1 MSERAADQLFP
12 GPVRRPRRHGGRWP
26 GAPVSVVPAPTVRRA
41 TVVWAVAVTAYLA
54 AVFHRSSLGVTGVE
68 ATHRF
73 AINASA
79 LAVFSVAQLAV
90 YAAMQIPVGVLL
102 DRYGSR
108 RLLLAGGALM
118 VTGQLCFAVATDV
131 RLAVAARVLVGLGD
145 AMTFISV
152 LRIVAFWFP
161 GRRNPL
167 LVQLTGTVGQLGAIL
182 AAVPLVAL
190 LHRAGWT
197 PAFLVAAGLGATTV
211 LLVLVAV
218 RDAPHVGPGVAVT
231 PALSTVRRELA
242 AAWAQPGT
250 RLGLWT
256 HFVAQFS
263 GAVFA
268 LLWGYP
274 FLVQGQGLP
283 PTAAASLLSLMT
295 VGTLLAGPVVA
306 HLCARHPVH
315 RSALVLVVTGASA
328 GVWAV
333 VLAWPGR
340 SPHWLLVA
348 LVLVLALGG
357 PGAVIGF
364 DYARTFNPV
373 HRIGSATGIV
383 NVGGFVASIVL
394 VLAIGVV
401 LDLTT
406 PAGASAPPLSAFR
419 WAFAVQYLL
428 WALGAVQ
435 VLRYRNA
442 ARRGARAADPGR
454 SATAGAAVCVPPGE
468 RPDGGGG
475 RPAGGGSDGP
485 MGRAA

>member
-1 MSERAADQLFP
+1 M
-12 GPVRRPRRHGGRWP
+12 
-26 GAPVSVVPAPTVRRA
+26 PVSVPAGPAGRRA
-41 TVVWAVAVTAYLA
+41 TAVWAVAVTAYLA

-73 AINASA
+73 DINASA

-131 RLAVAARVLVGLGD
+131 RLAVGGRVLVGLGD

-167 LVQLTGTVGQLGAIL
+167 LVQLTGTFGQVGAIL

-190 LHRAGWT
+190 LHLAGWT
-197 PAFLVAAGLGATTV
+197 PAFLVAAGLGATAV
-211 LLVLVAV
+211 VLVLVVV
-218 RDAPHVGPGVAVT
+218 RDGPHVGPGVAAT

-242 AAWAQPGT
+242 AAWAEPGT
-250 RLGLWT
+250 RLGLWS

-283 PTAAASLLSLMT
+283 PTVAASLLTLMT
-295 VGTLLAGPVVA
+295 VGALLAGPLVA
-306 HLCARHPVH
+306 YLCARHPFH
-315 RSALVLVVTGASA
+315 RSVLIFVIAGASA
-328 GVWAV
+328 GVWAA

-340 SPHWLLVA
+340 SPYWLLVI

-357 PGAVIGF
+357 PGAVVGF
-364 DYARTFNPV
+364 DYARTANPV

-406 PAGASAPPLSAFR
+406 PAGAAAPPLTAFR

-428 WALGAVQ
+428 WVLGAVQ

-442 ARRGARAADPGR
+442 ARRRHAARPEEPAAEP
-454 SATAGAAVCVPPGE
+454 GAAVRVPPGE
-468 RPDGGGG
+468 GPDGGG
-475 RPAGGGSDGP
+475 
-485 MGRAA
+485 